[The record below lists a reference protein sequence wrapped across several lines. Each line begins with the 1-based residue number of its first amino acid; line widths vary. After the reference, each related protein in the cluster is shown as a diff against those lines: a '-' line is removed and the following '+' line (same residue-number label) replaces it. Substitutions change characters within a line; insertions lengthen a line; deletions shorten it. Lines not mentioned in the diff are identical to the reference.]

1 MKKILFIVVGSIAV
15 AITGCAKQ
23 YMLNDPELYNQYMT
37 RNYGH
42 SKAAC
47 YNAVKAMLADEK
59 IPIAKDE
66 PEKGKLVTEKFK
78 AMSVVTGNIQT
89 YNGQG
94 TVSAQKLNL
103 SFKYWFHVTGDETSC
118 TVKMTKLR
126 MWMNDGE
133 AEWVRPDDAGKMTW
147 DPMFRSIGEQ
157 LEDDNE

>member
-1 MKKILFIVVGSIAV
+1 M
-15 AITGCAKQ
+15 
-23 YMLNDPELYNQYMT
+23 
-37 RNYGH
+37 
-42 SKAAC
+42 
-47 YNAVKAMLADEK
+47 
-59 IPIAKDE
+59 
-66 PEKGKLVTEKFK
+66 TEKFK

-89 YNGQG
+89 YNGHG

-103 SFKYWFHVTGDETSC
+103 SFKYWIHVTGDETSC

-133 AEWVRPDDAGKMTW
+133 AEWVRPDDASKMTW